1 MSLSFSVMDMKIC
14 VLGSGTWGT
23 AISSLLGGYGHD
35 VRCLSHFEY
44 EAETLNETHKHPN
57 LPRASISKR
66 VIFSADVASCL
77 DDAEIIVFATPS
89 SYIRETAMKIKDLY
103 RGQLAIDLSKGIE
116 EGSLFTTSET
126 IEEVLGIPNEVVALT
141 GPSHAEEVSLSLPTC
156 IVAASP
162 NKENAKRA
170 QRIFHS
176 DFFRVYTNEDRKG
189 CELCG
194 AFKNIIA
201 IACGISDGLGYG
213 DNAKAA
219 LITRGVHELS
229 KLGVAM
235 NCLPT
240 TFSGLAGVGDLIV
253 TCTSVH
259 SRNNRAGHYIG
270 SGLSA
275 EEAIKKVGMVVEG
288 INALPAAKELCDLHH
303 IDMPIVYAVYEIIYG
318 KKDPR
323 SVSNALLGRDKKDEF
338 FI

>member
-1 MSLSFSVMDMKIC
+1 MDMKIC

-23 AISSLLGGYGHD
+23 AISNLLGGYGHE
-35 VRCLSHFEY
+35 VRCLSHFED
-44 EAETLNETHKHPN
+44 EARALNETHKHPN
-57 LPRASISKR
+57 LPRADISKR
-66 VIFSADVASCL
+66 VIFSADSSWCVSE
-77 DDAEIIVFATPS
+77 AEVIVFATPS
-89 SYIRETAMKIKDLY
+89 SYIRETAMKIKEY
-103 RGQLAIDLSKGIE
+103 YGGQLIVDLSKGIE
-116 EGSLFTTSET
+116 EGSLLTTSEI
-126 IEEVLGIPNEVVALT
+126 IEDVLGVPNEVVALT
-141 GPSHAEEVSLSLPTC
+141 GPSHAEEVSLALPTC

-162 NKENAKRA
+162 NKENAKRV

-176 DFFRVYTNEDRKG
+176 DIFRVYTNEDRKG

-229 KLGVAM
+229 KLGMAM
-235 NCLPT
+235 DCSPT

-270 SGLSA
+270 SGLSV
-275 EEAIKKVGMVVEG
+275 EKAIEKVGMVVEG
-288 INALPAAKELCDLHH
+288 INALPAAKELCDRHH
-303 IDMPIVYAVYEIIYG
+303 IDMPIVYAVYQIVYG

-323 SVSNALLGRDKKDEF
+323 LVSNALLGRDKKDEF